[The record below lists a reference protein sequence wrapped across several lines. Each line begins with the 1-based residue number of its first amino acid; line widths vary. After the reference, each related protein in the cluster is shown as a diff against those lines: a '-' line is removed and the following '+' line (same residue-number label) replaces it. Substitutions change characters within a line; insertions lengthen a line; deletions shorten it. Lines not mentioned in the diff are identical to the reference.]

1 MSRSRSIYFDEETQ
15 KVRWTQTSSDGFKYD
30 YKYVGEATEN
40 EFNILIDLL
49 WHLHEER
56 KMSYSEFNHV
66 SQSRSLRLYYYIKL
80 HRQYKS
86 YEL

>member
-1 MSRSRSIYFDEETQ
+1 MSRSRSIYFDEGTQ

-49 WHLHEER
+49 WYLHEDK
-56 KMSYSEFNHV
+56 KMSYDDFNKVYHE
-66 SQSRSLRLYYYIKL
+66 LRFFCDRVMGLVDDL
-80 HRQYKS
+80 
-86 YEL
+86 